1 MIHRRHFLFGCVGGF
16 ALCSNARASGMAPP
30 QKPAP
35 GGVTYPPTLRGGKD
49 VVTDTPAEVLKP
61 PAKLPAGVSV
71 AKTPPTIDFLFY
83 PGQTY
88 PGNPWSNWG
97 DSLAIGGKYYASI
110 GDHLSLRRG
119 ADPKYSGNCFLYEYD
134 PASKRTRQLV
144 DVKRL
149 LNLPAGHYTPG
160 KIHGRIDQGSDGWLY
175 FATYRGGFS
184 TTGEFR
190 YRGDWILRCDPRS
203 GKSEI
208 VAHGPVPFHGI
219 QTSILDAKRMIFYG
233 GTRAGSVNPRGD
245 NRGPNDELFFAY
257 DLRARK
263 LLYSGPKQHC
273 WPWPLLASS
282 TGRAYYVRGTGK
294 DRVLMR
300 FDPERPRE
308 PVALKAP
315 VEFEGA
321 STDETRQGF
330 IYTASFDRENRQDAL
345 WSFNTRTEE
354 VRRLGPARVGETP
367 RLIATLDV
375 DPSGRFLYYTPGA
388 HGRSE
393 EDGTPIVQFDVQTGR
408 KKVIAFLHPFYQK
421 QYGCT
426 LRGTYSSAVD
436 PKGDKL
442 YVTWNASR
450 GSKVWDSCALTV
462 IHIPPSER
470 A

>member
-1 MIHRRHFLFGCVGGF
+1 MIHRRGFLFGCAGAVTACAGLP
-16 ALCSNARASGMAPP
+16 ALAQVPR
-30 QKPAP
+30 KRPAAVE
-35 GGVTYPPTLRGGKD
+35 VTYPPTLRGGKD

-61 PAKLPAGVSV
+61 PGKLPAGVSV

-97 DSLAIGGKYYASI
+97 DSLAVGGKYYASI
-110 GDHLSLRRG
+110 GDHLSLRAG
-119 ADPKYSGNCFLYEYD
+119 GDPKASGNSFVYEYD
-134 PASKRTRQLV
+134 PATKRMRQLV

-184 TTGEFR
+184 TTDEFH

-208 VAHGPVPFHGI
+208 VAHGPVPRHGI
-219 QTSILDAKRMIFYG
+219 QTSILDPKRMIFYG
-233 GTRAGSVNPRGD
+233 GTRAGSLSPRGD
-245 NRGPNDELFFAY
+245 NRGADDELFFAY

-263 LLYSGPKQHC
+263 LLYSGPKSHC
-273 WPWPLLASS
+273 WPWPLLAPS

-300 FDPERPRE
+300 YDPERKGP

-315 VEFEGA
+315 VDFEGA
-321 STDETRQGF
+321 STDETQGF
-330 IYTASFDRENRQDAL
+330 IYTASLDRQIRRESL
-345 WSFNTRTEE
+345 WSFNSKTEE
-354 VRRLGPARVGETP
+354 VRRLGPGCVSETP
-367 RLIATLDV
+367 RLIASLDV
-375 DPSGRFLYYTPGA
+375 DPGGRFLYYTPGA
-388 HGRSE
+388 HGGSE
-393 EDGTPIVQFDVQTGR
+393 QDGTPIVQFDVQTGR
-408 KKVIAFLHPFYQK
+408 KKVLAFLHPFYEQR
-421 QYGCT
+421 YGCT

-442 YVTWNASR
+442 YFTWNVSR
-450 GSKVWDSCALTV
+450 GSRVWDSCALTV
-462 IHIPPSER
+462 IHIPASER